1 MLDDRWRGARRAGAQ
16 PKSRGKED
24 MSRHGSKA
32 LWGAAVLV
40 SGLGAQGALAQ
51 EVNLYSSRHYD
62 TDIALYEGFTDA
74 TGIEVNLIEG
84 DADQLIE
91 RIKAEGRNS
100 PADVLITV
108 DAGRLWRA
116 EEAGILQPISSQVL
130 EERIPANLRHPEGE
144 WFGLSQ
150 RLRGVVYAKERVDPS
165 EITSYEDLADPKWRG
180 RICIRSST
188 NVYNQSLVASMI
200 EADGVEATEA
210 WAQGLVDNLA
220 RPPQGGDT
228 DQIEAVAA
236 GECDLAAVNH
246 YYFVRLLE
254 SDDEDERGIADQV
267 DIVFPN
273 QDGRGAHANVSG
285 AGLVA
290 TAPNQANAVKF
301 LEYLTTPEAQA
312 HFAQGNYE
320 FPVVDDVKLV
330 PVLEQWGEIKT
341 DAVNAAKLGENNP
354 EAVRLMDRVGW
365 K

>member
-1 MLDDRWRGARRAGAQ
+1 MDSFTAKGLTGAVVL
-16 PKSRGKED
+16 
-24 MSRHGSKA
+24 A
-32 LWGAAVLV
+32 LTASGAA
-40 SGLGAQGALAQ
+40 AQ

-62 TDIALYEGFTDA
+62 TDVALYDAFTA
-74 TGIEVNLIEG
+74 ETGIAVNLIEG

-116 EEAGILQPISSQVL
+116 DEAGLLQPVSSPALEEA
-130 EERIPANLRHPEGE
+130 IPAELRHPEGK

-150 RLRGVVYAKERVDPS
+150 RLRGVVYAKDRVDPS
-165 EITSYEDLADPKWRG
+165 EITSYEDLADPKWQG
-180 RICIRSST
+180 RVCIRSSS

-200 EADGVEATEA
+200 EANGVEATEA

-228 DQIEAVAA
+228 DQIKAVAA
-236 GECDLAAVNH
+236 GECDVAVVNH
-246 YYFVRLLE
+246 YYLVRLIE
-254 SDDEDERGIADQV
+254 GETAEDRAVADDVG
-267 DIVFPN
+267 IVFPN
-273 QDGRGAHANVSG
+273 QGGRGVHANVSG
-285 AGLVA
+285 AGVVA
-290 TAPNQANAVKF
+290 SAPNKENAVTF

-312 HFAQGNYE
+312 YFAQGNYE
-320 FPVVDDVKLV
+320 FPVVAGVELD

-354 EAVRLMDRVGW
+354 EAVKLMDRVGW

>member
-1 MLDDRWRGARRAGAQ
+1 MDSFAANGLTGAVGL
-16 PKSRGKED
+16 
-24 MSRHGSKA
+24 A
-32 LWGAAVLV
+32 LALTA
-40 SGLGAQGALAQ
+40 SGVAAQ

-62 TDIALYEGFTDA
+62 TDVALYDAFTEQ
-74 TGIEVNLIEG
+74 TGIAVNLIEG

-116 EEAGILQPISSQVL
+116 DEAGLLQSVSSRVL
-130 EERIPANLRHPEGE
+130 EEAIPAELRHPEGR
-144 WFGLSQ
+144 WVGLSQ
-150 RLRGVVYAKERVDPS
+150 RLRGIVYAKDRVEPS
-165 EITSYEDLADPKWRG
+165 EITSYENLADPKWQG

-200 EADGVEATEA
+200 EANGVEATEA

-236 GECDLAAVNH
+236 GECDLAVVNH

-254 SDDEDERGIADQV
+254 SDSEDERAV
-267 DIVFPN
+267 ANKVAIVFPN

-285 AGLVA
+285 AGVVA
-290 TAPNQANAVKF
+290 TAPNQENAVKF

-312 HFAQGNYE
+312 YFAEGNYE
-320 FPVVDDVKLV
+320 FPVVDGVKLD

-354 EAVRLMDRVGW
+354 EAVKLMDRVGW